1 MAFTI
6 SSVLLAFAAALPLA
20 SATVTSQFS
29 LSGNYTPT
37 VIPCPANQTYIRP
50 ASSGLSASEQS
61 WLSLRRP
68 NVANALE
75 AYLNNVAIPG
85 FNVSA
90 YISALKA
97 NNSLVPIIGMTM
109 SGGGNR
115 AELGAYGVYQALD
128 ARYPPAWS
136 SQTGGLVQA
145 MTYTTSLSGGT
156 IANTALGVNG
166 YPDLQTLIANNNFNF
181 SISPEAL
188 EQVAGKAELGYPIT
202 VSDIYGISSTFYG
215 ARSVF
220 DQSIDA
226 LGFTWSGVQVQ
237 PSFANGSTPMP
248 ILMTDEVIPYGLQGS
263 LSWDTINGTIL
274 YPSNASQTYYE
285 LTPFEFGSWRGRVKA
300 FLDIEYF
307 GTPMSGG
314 LPINASVCINGYDS
328 AAFCA
333 GAGFAAANLWL
344 AESTTD
350 GVLGQFAK
358 RSKRSKIPYP
368 PNEDKLEQER
378 VRAQLLPNVK
388 ELGGIEELLKENLTT
403 ILYGYTPNPFYGMN
417 TSAIDPVAAS
427 QEELLLVDGSETGQV
442 NPLWPVIQPERALDF
457 IVVSDAC
464 GSELSS
470 GWMNGTNFHNTY
482 ISAKA
487 TGLPFPT
494 IPPVVTMLNLNHTSR
509 PVFYGCNE
517 PDVPLILFLADF
529 PYTAYTNISGLQS
542 TITNNQVELLTLNS
556 LSLVTQANNTLRSD
570 WSTCIA
576 CGALQRSLKRSG
588 MAEPE
593 SCSQCWKEYCWQ
605 GNLDQSQPGF
615 LEPSLVLNSTLSW
628 AEWNATVLF

>member
-1 MAFTI
+1 MVCTI
-6 SSVLLAFAAALPLA
+6 SSVLLAFAAALSLS

-37 VIPCPANQTYIRP
+37 VIPCPANQTYVRP
-50 ASSGLSASEQS
+50 ASSGLSPSEKA

-75 AYLNNVAIPG
+75 AYLNNVGIPG

-90 YISALKA
+90 YISALKT
-97 NNSLVPIIGMTM
+97 NQSSVPIIGLTM

-115 AELGAYGVYQALD
+115 AELCAYG
-128 ARYPPAWS
+128 
-136 SQTGGLVQA
+136 
-145 MTYTTSLSGGT
+145 
-156 IANTALGVNG
+156 
-166 YPDLQTLIANNNFNF
+166 TLIANNNFNF
-181 SISPEAL
+181 SISPAAL
-188 EQVAGKAELGYPIT
+188 EQIAGKAELGYPIT

-220 DQSIDA
+220 DQSIDT

-263 LSWDTINGTIL
+263 LSWNTINGTIL

-344 AESTTD
+344 AASTTD

-358 RSKRSKIPYP
+358 RSKIPYP
-368 PNEDKLEQER
+368 ANEDKLEQER
-378 VRAQLLPNVK
+378 LGAESLPSVN
-388 ELGGIEELLKENLTT
+388 EIGGIEELLKENLTT
-403 ILYGYTPNPFYGMN
+403 ILYGYTTNPFYGMN

-427 QEELLLVDGSETGQV
+427 QKELLLVDGSETGQE
-442 NPLWPVIQPERALDF
+442 NPLWPIIQPERAVDF

-470 GWMNGTNFHNTY
+470 GWMNGTNLYNSYT
-482 ISAKA
+482 SAKA
-487 TGLPFPT
+487 AGLPFPT

-517 PDVPLILFLADF
+517 PEVPLILFLADF
-529 PYTAYTNISGLQS
+529 PYTAYTNISS
-542 TITNNQVELLTLNS
+542 FESPITNDQLEQLTSNA
-556 LSLVTQANNTLRSD
+556 LSLVTQVNNTLRHD

-576 CGALQRSLKRSG
+576 CGAVHKSLKRLG
-588 MAEPE
+588 MTEPA

-628 AEWNATVLF
+628 AEWNATVFF